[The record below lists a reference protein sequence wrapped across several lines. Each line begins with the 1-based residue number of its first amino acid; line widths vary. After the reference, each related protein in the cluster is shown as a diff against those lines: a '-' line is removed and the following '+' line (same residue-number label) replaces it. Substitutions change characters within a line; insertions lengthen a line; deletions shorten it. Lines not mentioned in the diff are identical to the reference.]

1 MLQFFF
7 WICIFLVLYTYIGYA
22 IIIYILAK
30 LFPYPIHS
38 KEWVKTSNSEEKQF
52 PPLTLFITAYNE
64 AEIIQEKMSN
74 CLELDYPEDKIHILW
89 VIDGSTDDSHELLR
103 QYAKVEVVGSVLRRG
118 KTAAINHGMEYVKTP
133 IVVFSDANCLLNAGA
148 LKIIARQFD
157 DPTIGCVS
165 GEKRVAFDNDDTVS
179 SKGEGAYWKYESLL
193 KKLDFEFYSAV
204 GAAGELFAVRTELF
218 ATMEEDTLLD
228 DFMLS
233 MRIAQKGY
241 RIAYTADAYAVE
253 YGSLNMEE
261 EGKRKRRIAA
271 GGWQSIRRL
280 LPLLNGFKFGKLSF
294 QYISHRVLRWSV
306 TPFALFALFP
316 LAAILGYRCSSPFNV
331 FSVIFVLQ
339 CVFYLCAVLGY
350 AMRNDPNSSK
360 LFYIPYYFLFMNI
373 NVMRG
378 IYYLFSRRYIGGWEK
393 SQRK

>member
-1 MLQFFF
+1 MLQFVF
-7 WICIFLVLYTYIGYA
+7 WTCISLVLYTYIGYA
-22 IIIYILAK
+22 ILIYILAR
-30 LFPYPIHS
+30 LFPYPIAM
-38 KEWVKTSNSEEKQF
+38 KERAQSNDGNDL

-64 AEIIQEKMSN
+64 SEIIPEKMLN
-74 CLELDYPEDKIHILW
+74 CLELDYPNDKLNILW
-89 VIDGSTDDSHELLR
+89 VIDGSTDDSRELL
-103 QYAKVEVVGSVLRRG
+103 AKYPMVKIIGSAHRKG
-118 KTAAINHGMEYVKTP
+118 KTAAVNHGMEYVKTP

-148 LKIIARQFD
+148 LKIIARQFE

-193 KKLDFEFYSAV
+193 KRLDFEFYSAV

-218 ATMEEDTLLD
+218 AAMEEDTLLD

-241 RIAYTADAYAVE
+241 RIAYTPNAYAVE

-271 GGWQSIRRL
+271 GGWQSIGRL
-280 LPLLNGFKFGKLSF
+280 LPLLNGFKYGKLSF
-294 QYISHRVLRWSV
+294 QYVSHRVLRWSV
-306 TPFALFALFP
+306 TPFALFTIFP
-316 LAAILGYRCSSPFNV
+316 LAAILGYRCSSPSNV
-331 FSVIFVLQ
+331 FSVIVVFQ

-350 AMRNDPNSSK
+350 LMRNNPNSTK

-378 IYYLFSRRYIGGWEK
+378 IYYLFSRSFIGGWEK

>member
-7 WICIFLVLYTYIGYA
+7 WTCISLVLYTYIGYA
-22 IIIYILAK
+22 IIIYILAR
-30 LFPYPIHS
+30 LFPYPIAI
-38 KEWVKTSNSEEKQF
+38 KEMFQNSDGNEL

-64 AEIIQEKMSN
+64 SEIIADKMLN
-74 CLELDYPEDKIHILW
+74 CLELDYPKDKLNILW
-89 VIDGSTDDSHELLR
+89 VIDGSTDDSRELL
-103 QYAKVEVVGSVLRRG
+103 AKYPMVNIIGSAHRKG
-118 KTAAINHGMEYVKTP
+118 KTAAVNHGMEYVKTP

-148 LKIIARQFD
+148 LKIIARQFE

-193 KKLDFEFYSAV
+193 KKLDYEFYSAV
-204 GAAGELFAVRTELF
+204 GAAGELFAIRTELF
-218 ATMEEDTLLD
+218 AAMEEDSLLD

-233 MRIAQKGY
+233 MRIALKGY

-271 GGWQSIRRL
+271 GGWQSIGRL

-306 TPFALFALFP
+306 TPFALFTLFP
-316 LAAILGYRCSSPFNV
+316 LAAILGYWCLSPLNV

-350 AMRNDPNSSK
+350 LMRNNPNSKK

-373 NVMRG
+373 NVIRG
-378 IYYLFSRRYIGGWEK
+378 IYYLFSRSFIGGWEK

>member
-1 MLQFFF
+1 MLQFVF
-7 WICIFLVLYTYIGYA
+7 WTCIFLVLYTYIGYA
-22 IIIYILAK
+22 IVIYTLARV
-30 LFPYPIHS
+30 FPYPI
-38 KEWVKTSNSEEKQF
+38 KERAQNSDRHEL

-64 AEIIQEKMSN
+64 SEIILDKMLN
-74 CLELDYPEDKIHILW
+74 CLALDYPKDKLNILW
-89 VIDGSTDDSHELLR
+89 VIDGSTDDSRELL
-103 QYAKVEVVGSVLRRG
+103 AKYPMVEIIGSPLRRG
-118 KTAAINHGMEYVKTP
+118 KTAAVNHGMEYVKTP

-148 LKIIARQFD
+148 LKIIARQFE

-193 KKLDFEFYSAV
+193 KRLDFEFYSAV

-218 ATMEEDTLLD
+218 AAMEEDTLLD

-233 MRIAQKGY
+233 MRIALKGY

-253 YGSLNMEE
+253 YGSLKMEE

-271 GGWQSIRRL
+271 GGWQSIGRL
-280 LPLLNGFKFGKLSF
+280 IPLLNIFKFGKLSF

-316 LAAILGYRCSSPFNV
+316 LSAILGYRNSSSFNV
-331 FSVIFVLQ
+331 FYVIFALQ
-339 CVFYLCAVLGY
+339 CLCYLCAALGY
-350 AMRNDPNSSK
+350 ARRNNPNSSK

-378 IYYLFSRRYIGGWEK
+378 IYYLFSRRFVGGWEK

>member
-1 MLQFFF
+1 MLQFVF
-7 WICIFLVLYTYIGYA
+7 WTCISLVLYTYIGYA
-22 IIIYILAK
+22 IIIYILAR
-30 LFPYPIHS
+30 LFPYPIAI
-38 KEWVKTSNSEEKQF
+38 KEMFQNSDGNEL

-64 AEIIQEKMSN
+64 SEIIADKMLN
-74 CLELDYPEDKIHILW
+74 CLELDYPKDKLNILW
-89 VIDGSTDDSHELLR
+89 VIDGSTDDSRELL
-103 QYAKVEVVGSVLRRG
+103 AKYPMVKIIGSAHRKG
-118 KTAAINHGMEYVKTP
+118 KTAAVNHGMEYVKTP

-148 LKIIARQFD
+148 LKIIARQFE

-193 KKLDFEFYSAV
+193 KKLDYEFYSAV
-204 GAAGELFAVRTELF
+204 GAAGELFAIRTELF
-218 ATMEEDTLLD
+218 AAMEEDTLLD

-233 MRIAQKGY
+233 MRIALEGY

-271 GGWQSIRRL
+271 GGWQSIGRL

-306 TPFALFALFP
+306 TPFALFTLFP
-316 LAAILGYRCSSPFNV
+316 LAAILGYRYLSPLNV

-350 AMRNDPNSSK
+350 LMRNNPNSIK

-373 NVMRG
+373 NVIRG
-378 IYYLFSRRYIGGWEK
+378 IYYLFSRSFIGGWEK

>member
-1 MLQFFF
+1 MLQFVF
-7 WICIFLVLYTYIGYA
+7 WTCIFLVLYTYIGYA
-22 IIIYILAK
+22 IVIYTLARV
-30 LFPYPIHS
+30 FPYPI
-38 KEWVKTSNSEEKQF
+38 KERAQNSDRHEL

-64 AEIIQEKMSN
+64 SEIIPDKMLN
-74 CLELDYPEDKIHILW
+74 CLALDYPKDKLNILW
-89 VIDGSTDDSHELLR
+89 VIDGSTDDSRELL
-103 QYAKVEVVGSVLRRG
+103 AKYPMVKIIGSAHRKG
-118 KTAAINHGMEYVKTP
+118 KTAAVNHGMEYVKTP

-148 LKIIARQFD
+148 LKIIARQFE

-193 KKLDFEFYSAV
+193 KRLDFEFYSAV

-218 ATMEEDTLLD
+218 AAMEEDTLLD

-233 MRIAQKGY
+233 MRIALKGY

-271 GGWQSIRRL
+271 GGWQSIGRL
-280 LPLLNGFKFGKLSF
+280 IPLLNIFKFGKLSF

-316 LAAILGYRCSSPFNV
+316 LSAILGYRNSSSFNV
-331 FSVIFVLQ
+331 FYVIFALQ
-339 CVFYLCAVLGY
+339 CLCYLCAALGY
-350 AMRNDPNSSK
+350 ARRNNPNSSK

-378 IYYLFSRRYIGGWEK
+378 IYYLFSRRFVGGWEK

>member
-1 MLQFFF
+1 MLQFVF
-7 WICIFLVLYTYIGYA
+7 WTCISLVLYTYIGYA
-22 IIIYILAK
+22 ILIYVLAR
-30 LFPYPIHS
+30 LFPYPIAI
-38 KEWVKTSNSEEKQF
+38 KERPQNNDGNDL
-52 PPLTLFITAYNE
+52 PPLALFITAYNE
-64 AEIIQEKMSN
+64 SEIIPEKMLN
-74 CLELDYPEDKIHILW
+74 CLELDYPKDKLNILW
-89 VIDGSTDDSHELLR
+89 VIDGSTDDSCELLTKYSMVKIVSSAHR
-103 QYAKVEVVGSVLRRG
+103 KG
-118 KTAAINHGMEYVKTP
+118 KTAAVNHGMEYVKTP

-148 LKIIARQFD
+148 LKIIARQFE

-165 GEKRVAFDNDDTVS
+165 GEKRVAFDDGDTVS

-193 KKLDFEFYSAV
+193 KKLDYEFYSAV
-204 GAAGELFAVRTELF
+204 GAAGELFALRTELF
-218 ATMEEDTLLD
+218 APMEEDTLLD

-241 RIAYTADAYAVE
+241 RIAYTPNAYAVE

-271 GGWQSIRRL
+271 GGWQSIGRL

-316 LAAILGYRCSSPFNV
+316 LAAILGYRCSSSFNV
-331 FSVIFVLQ
+331 FSVIFVFQ
-339 CVFYLCAVLGY
+339 CVFYLCAAFGY
-350 AMRNDPNSSK
+350 LMRNNPNSTK

-373 NVMRG
+373 NVIRG
-378 IYYLFSRRYIGGWEK
+378 IYYLFSRSFIGGWEK

>member
-7 WICIFLVLYTYIGYA
+7 WTCISLVLYTYIGYA
-22 IIIYILAK
+22 IIIYILAR
-30 LFPYPIHS
+30 LFPYPIAI
-38 KEWVKTSNSEEKQF
+38 KEMFQNSDGNEL

-64 AEIIQEKMSN
+64 SEIIADKMLN
-74 CLELDYPEDKIHILW
+74 CLELDYPKDKLNILW
-89 VIDGSTDDSHELLR
+89 VIDGSTDDSRELL
-103 QYAKVEVVGSVLRRG
+103 AKYPMVNIIGSAHRKG
-118 KTAAINHGMEYVKTP
+118 KTAAVNHGMEYVKTP

-148 LKIIARQFD
+148 LKIIARQFE

-193 KKLDFEFYSAV
+193 KKLDYEFYSAV
-204 GAAGELFAVRTELF
+204 GAAGELFAIRTELF
-218 ATMEEDTLLD
+218 AAMEEDTLLD

-233 MRIAQKGY
+233 MRIALKGY

-271 GGWQSIRRL
+271 GGWQSIGRL

-306 TPFALFALFP
+306 TPFALFTLFP
-316 LAAILGYRCSSPFNV
+316 LAAILGYWCLSPLNV

-350 AMRNDPNSSK
+350 LMRNNPNSKK

-373 NVMRG
+373 NVIRG
-378 IYYLFSRRYIGGWEK
+378 IYYLFSRSFIGGWEK

>member
-1 MLQFFF
+1 MLQFVF
-7 WICIFLVLYTYIGYA
+7 WTCISLVLYTYIGYA
-22 IIIYILAK
+22 ILIHVLAR
-30 LFPYPIHS
+30 LFPYPIAI
-38 KEWVKTSNSEEKQF
+38 KERSQNNDGNDL

-64 AEIIQEKMSN
+64 SEIIPEKMLN
-74 CLELDYPEDKIHILW
+74 CLELDYPKDKLNILW
-89 VIDGSTDDSHELLR
+89 VIDGSTDDSCELLTKYSMVKIVSSAHR
-103 QYAKVEVVGSVLRRG
+103 KG
-118 KTAAINHGMEYVKTP
+118 KTAAVNHGMEYVKTP

-148 LKIIARQFD
+148 LKIIARQFE

-165 GEKRVAFDNDDTVS
+165 GEKRVAFDDGDTVS

-193 KKLDFEFYSAV
+193 KKLDYEFYSAV
-204 GAAGELFAVRTELF
+204 GAAGELFALRTELF
-218 ATMEEDTLLD
+218 APMEEDTLLD

-241 RIAYTADAYAVE
+241 RIAYTPNAYAVE

-271 GGWQSIRRL
+271 GGWQSIGRL

-316 LAAILGYRCSSPFNV
+316 LAAILGYRCSSSFNV
-331 FSVIFVLQ
+331 FSVIFVFQ
-339 CVFYLCAVLGY
+339 CVFYLCAAFGY
-350 AMRNDPNSSK
+350 LMRNNPNSTK

-373 NVMRG
+373 NVIRG
-378 IYYLFSRRYIGGWEK
+378 IYYLFNRSFIGGWEK

>member
-1 MLQFFF
+1 MLQFVF
-7 WICIFLVLYTYIGYA
+7 WTCISFVLYTYIGYA
-22 IIIYILAK
+22 ILIYILAR
-30 LFPYPIHS
+30 LFPYPI
-38 KEWVKTSNSEEKQF
+38 KERAQNSDRHEL

-64 AEIIQEKMSN
+64 SEIIPDKMLN
-74 CLELDYPEDKIHILW
+74 CLELDYPKDKLNILW
-89 VIDGSTDDSHELLR
+89 VIDGSTDDSREQL
-103 QYAKVEVVGSVLRRG
+103 AKYPMVKIIGSAHRKG
-118 KTAAINHGMEYVKTP
+118 KTAAVNHGMEYVKTP

-165 GEKRVAFDNDDTVS
+165 GEKRVAFNDEDTVS

-193 KKLDFEFYSAV
+193 KRLDFEFYSAV

-218 ATMEEDTLLD
+218 AAMEEDTLLD

-233 MRIAQKGY
+233 MRIALKGY

-271 GGWQSIRRL
+271 GGWQSIGRL

-306 TPFALFALFP
+306 TPFALFAIFP
-316 LAAILGYRCSSPFNV
+316 LSALLAYRSSSSLNV
-331 FSVIFVLQ
+331 FLIIFICQ
-339 CVFYLCAVLGY
+339 CLFYICAVLGY
-350 AMRNDPNSSK
+350 VMRNSSKSSK
-360 LFYIPYYFLFMNI
+360 LFYIPYYFLFMNM
-373 NVMRG
+373 NVIRG
-378 IYYLFSRRYIGGWEK
+378 IYYLFNRGFIGGWEK

>member
-1 MLQFFF
+1 MLQFVF
-7 WICIFLVLYTYIGYA
+7 WTCIFLVLYTYIGYA
-22 IIIYILAK
+22 IIIYILAR
-30 LFPYPIHS
+30 LFPYPIAINERS
-38 KEWVKTSNSEEKQF
+38 QNSDGNEV

-64 AEIIQEKMSN
+64 SEIIADKMLN
-74 CLELDYPEDKIHILW
+74 CLELDYPKDKLNILW
-89 VIDGSTDDSHELLR
+89 VIDGSTDDSRELL
-103 QYAKVEVVGSVLRRG
+103 AKYPMVKIIGSAHRKG
-118 KTAAINHGMEYVKTP
+118 KTAAVNHGMEYVKTP

-148 LKIIARQFD
+148 LKIIARQFE

-193 KKLDFEFYSAV
+193 KKLDYEFYSAV
-204 GAAGELFAVRTELF
+204 GAAGELFAIRTELF
-218 ATMEEDTLLD
+218 AAMEEDTLLD

-233 MRIAQKGY
+233 MRIALKGY

-271 GGWQSIRRL
+271 GGWQSIGRL

-306 TPFALFALFP
+306 TPFALFTLFP
-316 LAAILGYRCSSPFNV
+316 LAAILGYQCLSPLNV

-350 AMRNDPNSSK
+350 LMRNNPNSTK

-373 NVMRG
+373 NVVRG
-378 IYYLFSRRYIGGWEK
+378 IYYLFSRSFIGGWEK

>member
-1 MLQFFF
+1 MLQFVF
-7 WICIFLVLYTYIGYA
+7 WTCISFVLYTYIGYA
-22 IIIYILAK
+22 ILIYILAR
-30 LFPYPIHS
+30 LFPYPI
-38 KEWVKTSNSEEKQF
+38 KERAQNSDRHEL

-64 AEIIQEKMSN
+64 SEIIPDKMLN
-74 CLELDYPEDKIHILW
+74 CLELDYPKHKLNILW
-89 VIDGSTDDSHELLR
+89 VIDGSTDDSRELL
-103 QYAKVEVVGSVLRRG
+103 AKYPMVKIIGSAHRKG
-118 KTAAINHGMEYVKTP
+118 KTAAVNHGMEYVKTP

-148 LKIIARQFD
+148 LKIIARQFE

-193 KKLDFEFYSAV
+193 KRLDFEFYSAV
-204 GAAGELFAVRTELF
+204 GAAGELFAVRTELY
-218 ATMEEDTLLD
+218 AAMEEDTLLD

-233 MRIAQKGY
+233 MRIALKGY
-241 RIAYTADAYAVE
+241 RIAYTVDAYAVE

-271 GGWQSIRRL
+271 GGWQSIGRL

-316 LAAILGYRCSSPFNV
+316 LAAILGYRCLSPFNV

-350 AMRNDPNSSK
+350 LMRNNPNSTK

-373 NVMRG
+373 NVIRG
-378 IYYLFSRRYIGGWEK
+378 IYYLFSRSFIGGWEK

>member
-1 MLQFFF
+1 MLQFVF
-7 WICIFLVLYTYIGYA
+7 WTCIFLVLYTYIGYA
-22 IIIYILAK
+22 ILIYILAR
-30 LFPYPIHS
+30 LFPYPI
-38 KEWVKTSNSEEKQF
+38 KERSQNSDGYEL

-89 VIDGSTDDSHELLR
+89 VIDGSTDDSRELL
-103 QYAKVEVVGSVLRRG
+103 AKYPMVKIVGSAHRKG
-118 KTAAINHGMEYVKTP
+118 KTAAVNHGMEYVKTP
-133 IVVFSDANCLLNAGA
+133 IVVFSDANCLLNAGT
-148 LKIIARQFD
+148 LKIITRQFE

-193 KKLDFEFYSAV
+193 KRLDFEFYSAV

-218 ATMEEDTLLD
+218 AAMEEDTLLD

-233 MRIAQKGY
+233 MRIALKGY

-271 GGWQSIRRL
+271 GGWQSIGRL

-306 TPFALFALFP
+306 TPFALFTIFP
-316 LAAILGYRCSSPFNV
+316 LAALLGYCNSSLLNV
-331 FSVIFVLQ
+331 FNIIFVAQ
-339 CVFYLCAVLGY
+339 CLFYLCAAVGY
-350 AMRNDPNSSK
+350 LMRNNPNSTK
-360 LFYIPYYFLFMNI
+360 LYYIPYYFLFMNI
-373 NVMRG
+373 NVIRG
-378 IYYLFSRRYIGGWEK
+378 IYYLFSRSFIGGWEK

>member
-1 MLQFFF
+1 MSLNIFF
-7 WICIFLVLYTYIGYA
+7 WSALLLVLYTYIGYA
-22 IIIYILAK
+22 IVIFILAR
-30 LFPYPIHS
+30 LFPYPIQR
-38 KEWVKTSNSEEKQF
+38 KEGEQNSEGKQF

-64 AEIIQEKMSN
+64 AEIIPEKMSN
-74 CLELDYPEDKIHILW
+74 CLELDYPVDKLHILW
-89 VIDGSTDDSHELLR
+89 VIDGSTDHSRELLK
-103 QYAKVEVVGSVLRRG
+103 QYPMVEIVGSPLRRG
-118 KTAAINHGMEYVKTP
+118 KTAAVNHGMEYVKTP
-133 IVVFSDANCLLNAGA
+133 IVVFSDANCLLNAEA
-148 LKIIARQFD
+148 LKIIADQFS

-165 GEKRVAFDNDDTVS
+165 GEKRVAFSSDDTVS

-193 KKLDFEFYSAV
+193 KRLDFEFYSAV
-204 GAAGELFAVRTELF
+204 GAAGELFAVRKELF
-218 ATMEEDTLLD
+218 ASMEEDTLLD

-241 RIAYTADAYAVE
+241 RIAYTSNAYAVE

-271 GGWQSIRRL
+271 GGWQSIGRL
-280 LPLLNGFKFGKLSF
+280 LPLLNVFKFGKLSF

-316 LAAILGYRCSSPFNV
+316 LSAILGYRSSSSFNV
-331 FSVIFVLQ
+331 FYVIFALQ
-339 CVFYLCAVLGY
+339 CLCYLCAALGY
-350 AMRNDPNSSK
+350 ARRNNPNSSK

-378 IYYLFSRRYIGGWEK
+378 IYYLFSRRFVGGWEK

>member
-1 MLQFFF
+1 MLQFVF
-7 WICIFLVLYTYIGYA
+7 WTCIFLVLYTYIGYA
-22 IIIYILAK
+22 IVIYTLARV
-30 LFPYPIHS
+30 FPYPI
-38 KEWVKTSNSEEKQF
+38 KERAQNSDRHEL

-64 AEIIQEKMSN
+64 SEIIPDKMLN
-74 CLELDYPEDKIHILW
+74 CLALDYPKDKLNILW
-89 VIDGSTDDSHELLR
+89 VIDGSTDDSRELL
-103 QYAKVEVVGSVLRRG
+103 AKYPMVEIIGSPLRRG
-118 KTAAINHGMEYVKTP
+118 KTAAVNHGMEYVKTP

-148 LKIIARQFD
+148 LKIIARQFE

-193 KKLDFEFYSAV
+193 KRLDFEFYSAV

-218 ATMEEDTLLD
+218 AAMEEDTLLD

-233 MRIAQKGY
+233 MRIALKGY

-271 GGWQSIRRL
+271 GGWQSIGRL
-280 LPLLNGFKFGKLSF
+280 IPLLNIFKFGKLSF

-316 LAAILGYRCSSPFNV
+316 LSAILGYRNSSSFNV
-331 FSVIFVLQ
+331 FYVIFALQ
-339 CVFYLCAVLGY
+339 CLCYLCAALGY
-350 AMRNDPNSSK
+350 ARRNNPNSSK

-378 IYYLFSRRYIGGWEK
+378 IYYLFSRRFVGGWEK

>member
-1 MLQFFF
+1 MLQFVF
-7 WICIFLVLYTYIGYA
+7 WTCISFVLYTYIGYA
-22 IIIYILAK
+22 ILIYILAR
-30 LFPYPIHS
+30 LFPYPI
-38 KEWVKTSNSEEKQF
+38 KERSQNSDEYELPQ
-52 PPLTLFITAYNE
+52 LTLFITAYNE
-64 AEIIQEKMSN
+64 SEIIPDKMLN
-74 CLELDYPEDKIHILW
+74 CLELDYPKDKLNILW
-89 VIDGSTDDSHELLR
+89 AIDGSTDDSRELL
-103 QYAKVEVVGSVLRRG
+103 AKYPMIKIIGSAHRKG
-118 KTAAINHGMEYVKTP
+118 KTAAVNHGMEYVETP

-148 LKIIARQFD
+148 LKIIARQFE

-193 KKLDFEFYSAV
+193 KRLDFEFYSAV

-218 ATMEEDTLLD
+218 AAMEEDTLLD

-233 MRIAQKGY
+233 MRIALKGY

-271 GGWQSIRRL
+271 GGWQSIGRL
-280 LPLLNGFKFGKLSF
+280 LPLINGFKFGKLSF

-306 TPFALFALFP
+306 TPFALFTIFP
-316 LAAILGYRCSSPFNV
+316 LAALLGYCDSSLLNV
-331 FSVIFVLQ
+331 FNIIFVAQ
-339 CVFYLCAVLGY
+339 CLFYLCAAFGY
-350 AMRNDPNSSK
+350 LMRNNPNSTK

-373 NVMRG
+373 NVIRG
-378 IYYLFSRRYIGGWEK
+378 IYYLFSRSFIGGWEK

>member
-1 MLQFFF
+1 MSLNIFF
-7 WICIFLVLYTYIGYA
+7 WSALLLVLYTYIGYA
-22 IIIYILAK
+22 IVIYTLARV
-30 LFPYPIHS
+30 FPYPI
-38 KEWVKTSNSEEKQF
+38 KERAQNSDRHEL

-64 AEIIQEKMSN
+64 SEIIPDKMLN
-74 CLELDYPEDKIHILW
+74 CLALDYPKDKLNILW
-89 VIDGSTDDSHELLR
+89 VIDGSTDDSRELL
-103 QYAKVEVVGSVLRRG
+103 AKYPMVKIIGSAHRKG
-118 KTAAINHGMEYVKTP
+118 KTAAVNHGMKYVKTP

-148 LKIIARQFD
+148 LKIIARQFE

-218 ATMEEDTLLD
+218 TSMEEDTLLD

-233 MRIAQKGY
+233 MRIALKGY

-271 GGWQSIRRL
+271 GGWQSIGRL
-280 LPLLNGFKFGKLSF
+280 LPLLNVFKFGKLSF

-316 LAAILGYRCSSPFNV
+316 LSAILGYRNSSSFNV
-331 FSVIFVLQ
+331 FYVIFALQ
-339 CVFYLCAVLGY
+339 CLCYLCAALGY
-350 AMRNDPNSSK
+350 ARRNNPNSSK

-378 IYYLFSRRYIGGWEK
+378 IYYLFSRRFVGGWEK

>member
-1 MLQFFF
+1 MLQFVF
-7 WICIFLVLYTYIGYA
+7 WTCISFVLYTYIGYA
-22 IIIYILAK
+22 ILIYILAR
-30 LFPYPIHS
+30 LFPYPI
-38 KEWVKTSNSEEKQF
+38 KERAQNSDRHEL

-64 AEIIQEKMSN
+64 SEIIPDKMLN
-74 CLELDYPEDKIHILW
+74 CLELDYPKHKLNILW
-89 VIDGSTDDSHELLR
+89 VIDGSTDDSRELL
-103 QYAKVEVVGSVLRRG
+103 AKYPMVKIIGSAHRKG
-118 KTAAINHGMEYVKTP
+118 KTAAVNHGMEYVKTP

-148 LKIIARQFD
+148 LKIIARQFE

-193 KKLDFEFYSAV
+193 KRLDFEFYSAV

-218 ATMEEDTLLD
+218 AAMEEDTLLD

-233 MRIAQKGY
+233 MRIALKGY

-271 GGWQSIRRL
+271 GGWQSIGRL

-316 LAAILGYRCSSPFNV
+316 LAAILGYRCLSPFNV

-350 AMRNDPNSSK
+350 LMRNNPNSTK

-378 IYYLFSRRYIGGWEK
+378 IYYLFSRSFIGGWEK

>member
-1 MLQFFF
+1 MSLHIVF
-7 WICIFLVLYTYIGYA
+7 WSALLLVLYTYIGYA
-22 IIIYILAK
+22 ILIYILAR
-30 LFPYPIHS
+30 LFPYPR
-38 KEWVKTSNSEEKQF
+38 KERSQNSEEYEL
-52 PPLTLFITAYNE
+52 PPLTLFIAAYNE
-64 AEIIQEKMSN
+64 SEIIPDKMLN
-74 CLELDYPEDKIHILW
+74 CLELDYPKDKLNILW
-89 VIDGSTDDSHELLR
+89 VIDGSTDDSREVL
-103 QYAKVEVVGSVLRRG
+103 AKYPMVKIVGSAHRKG

-148 LKIIARQFD
+148 LKIIARQFQ

-193 KKLDFEFYSAV
+193 KRLDFEFYSAV

-218 ATMEEDTLLD
+218 AAMEEDTLLD

-233 MRIAQKGY
+233 MRIALKGY

-271 GGWQSIRRL
+271 GGWQSIGRL
-280 LPLLNGFKFGKLSF
+280 LPLLKGFKFKKLSF

-306 TPFALFALFP
+306 TPFAFFALFP
-316 LAAILGYRCSSPFNV
+316 LAAILGYCDSSLLNV
-331 FSVIFVLQ
+331 FNIIFVAQ
-339 CVFYLCAVLGY
+339 CLFYLCAAFGY
-350 AMRNDPNSSK
+350 LMRNNPNSTK

-373 NVMRG
+373 NVIRG
-378 IYYLFSRRYIGGWEK
+378 IYYLFSRSFIGGWEK

>member
-1 MLQFFF
+1 MLQFVF
-7 WICIFLVLYTYIGYA
+7 WTCISLVLYTYIGYA
-22 IIIYILAK
+22 IIIYILAR
-30 LFPYPIHS
+30 LFPYPIAI
-38 KEWVKTSNSEEKQF
+38 KGMFQNSDGNEL

-64 AEIIQEKMSN
+64 SEIIADKMLN
-74 CLELDYPEDKIHILW
+74 CLELDYPKDKLNILW
-89 VIDGSTDDSHELLR
+89 VIDGSTDDSRERL
-103 QYAKVEVVGSVLRRG
+103 AKYPMVKIIGSAHRKG
-118 KTAAINHGMEYVKTP
+118 KTAAVNHGMEYVKTP

-148 LKIIARQFD
+148 LKIIARQFE

-193 KKLDFEFYSAV
+193 KKLDYEFYSAV
-204 GAAGELFAVRTELF
+204 GAAGELFAIRTELF
-218 ATMEEDTLLD
+218 AAMEEDTLLD

-233 MRIAQKGY
+233 MRIALKGY

-271 GGWQSIRRL
+271 GGWQSIGRL

-306 TPFALFALFP
+306 TPFALFTLFP
-316 LAAILGYRCSSPFNV
+316 LAAILGYRCLSPLNV

-350 AMRNDPNSSK
+350 LMRNNPNSTK

-373 NVMRG
+373 NVIRG
-378 IYYLFSRRYIGGWEK
+378 IYYLFSRSFIGGWEK

>member
-1 MLQFFF
+1 MLQFVF
-7 WICIFLVLYTYIGYA
+7 WTCIFLVLYTYIGYA
-22 IIIYILAK
+22 IVIYTLARV
-30 LFPYPIHS
+30 FPYPI
-38 KEWVKTSNSEEKQF
+38 KERAQNSDRHEL

-64 AEIIQEKMSN
+64 SEIILDKMLN
-74 CLELDYPEDKIHILW
+74 CLALDYPKDKLNILW
-89 VIDGSTDDSHELLR
+89 VIDGSTDDSRELL
-103 QYAKVEVVGSVLRRG
+103 AKYPMVEIIGSPLRRG
-118 KTAAINHGMEYVKTP
+118 KTAAVNHGMEYVKTP

-148 LKIIARQFD
+148 LKIIARQFE

-193 KKLDFEFYSAV
+193 KRLDFEFYSAV

-218 ATMEEDTLLD
+218 AAMEEDTLLD

-233 MRIAQKGY
+233 MRIALKGY

-271 GGWQSIRRL
+271 GGWQSIGRL
-280 LPLLNGFKFGKLSF
+280 IPLLNIFKFGKLSF

-316 LAAILGYRCSSPFNV
+316 LSAILGYRNSSSFNV
-331 FSVIFVLQ
+331 FYVIFALQ
-339 CVFYLCAVLGY
+339 CLCYLCAALGY
-350 AMRNDPNSSK
+350 ARRNNPNSSK

-378 IYYLFSRRYIGGWEK
+378 IYYLFSRRFVGGWEK

>member
-1 MLQFFF
+1 MLQFVF
-7 WICIFLVLYTYIGYA
+7 WTCISLVLYTYIGYA
-22 IIIYILAK
+22 IIIYILAR
-30 LFPYPIHS
+30 LFPYPIAI
-38 KEWVKTSNSEEKQF
+38 KEMFQNSDGNEL

-64 AEIIQEKMSN
+64 SEIIADKMLN
-74 CLELDYPEDKIHILW
+74 CLELDYPKDKLNILW
-89 VIDGSTDDSHELLR
+89 VIDGSTDDSRELL
-103 QYAKVEVVGSVLRRG
+103 AKYPMVKIIGSAHRKG
-118 KTAAINHGMEYVKTP
+118 KTAAVNHGMEYVKTP

-148 LKIIARQFD
+148 LKIIARQFE

-193 KKLDFEFYSAV
+193 KKLDYEFYSAV
-204 GAAGELFAVRTELF
+204 GAAGELFAIRTELF
-218 ATMEEDTLLD
+218 AAMEEDTLLD

-233 MRIAQKGY
+233 MRIALKGY

-271 GGWQSIRRL
+271 GGWQSIGRL

-306 TPFALFALFP
+306 TPFALFTLFP
-316 LAAILGYRCSSPFNV
+316 LAAILGYWCLSPLNV

-350 AMRNDPNSSK
+350 LMRNNPNSKK

-373 NVMRG
+373 NVIRG
-378 IYYLFSRRYIGGWEK
+378 IYYLFSRSFIGGWEK

>member
-1 MLQFFF
+1 MSLNIFF
-7 WICIFLVLYTYIGYA
+7 WSALFLVLYTYIGYA
-22 IIIYILAK
+22 IVIFTLARV
-30 LFPYPIHS
+30 FPYPI
-38 KEWVKTSNSEEKQF
+38 KERAQNSDRHEL

-64 AEIIQEKMSN
+64 SEIIPDKMLN
-74 CLELDYPEDKIHILW
+74 CLALDYPKDKLNILW
-89 VIDGSTDDSHELLR
+89 VIDGSTDDSRELL
-103 QYAKVEVVGSVLRRG
+103 AKYPMVKIIGSAHRKG
-118 KTAAINHGMEYVKTP
+118 KTAAVNHGMEYVKTP

-148 LKIIARQFD
+148 LKIIARQFE

-218 ATMEEDTLLD
+218 TSMEEDTLLD

-233 MRIAQKGY
+233 MRIAQQGH
-241 RIAYTADAYAVE
+241 RIAYTSNAYAVE

-271 GGWQSIRRL
+271 GGWQSIGRL
-280 LPLLNGFKFGKLSF
+280 LPLLNVFKFGKLSF

-316 LAAILGYRCSSPFNV
+316 LSAILGYRNSSSFNV
-331 FSVIFVLQ
+331 FYVIFALQ
-339 CVFYLCAVLGY
+339 CLCYLCAALGY
-350 AMRNDPNSSK
+350 ARRNNPNSSK

-378 IYYLFSRRYIGGWEK
+378 IYYLFSRRFVGGWEK